1 MSLRDFSLVANV
13 VAPPF
18 IIACVS
24 IYWTMFVR
32 FIFFCLRIEKSVL
45 KAWIIFIPLY
55 FYFSY
60 YLIFYVFDYIGFIF
74 SKKYI
79 LLREAYSSNIVG
91 LYFLSYALEFLDWL
105 RNLLHK

>member
-18 IIACVS
+18 IIACIS

-32 FIFFCLRIEKSVL
+32 FIFWVLRLDKPVL
-45 KAWIIFIPLY
+45 RAWIIFIPLF

-60 YLIFYVFDYIGFIF
+60 YFIFYVFDYIGFIF
-74 SKKYI
+74 ILKGKYI
-79 LLREAYSSNIVG
+79 LMREAYSSDIVG
-91 LYFLSYALEFLDWL
+91 LYFLSYFLDFW
-105 RNLLHK
+105 RN